1 VSAPFSRPIRVDAI
15 PREGLEKRIE
25 ADEAE
30 RAALAAFNSLPAIGR
45 LAVAFSL
52 RHGGRG
58 AVLVHGELSA
68 DVTQTCAVTLEPFE
82 ASVSDLIDLRLA
94 PKREAPARRGGAAD
108 EIETIIVGVGEEDEP
123 DPIIDGKIDLGAIAS
138 EFLTLSLDPYPRKPG
153 VAFEPPP
160 AHDNGPVASPFSA
173 LANPKKDK

>member
-1 VSAPFSRPIRVDAI
+1 VSALFSRPIRVEAI
-15 PREGLEKRIE
+15 PREGLETRIE
-25 ADEAE
+25 ANETE
-30 RAALAAFNSLPAIGR
+30 RAALAAFNGLPRIGR

-58 AVLVHGELSA
+58 AVLVHGELTA

-82 ASVSDLIDLRLA
+82 TSLSELIDLRLA
-94 PKREAPARRGGAAD
+94 PKRAAPARRGGPAD
-108 EIETIIVGVGEEDEP
+108 EAETIIVGEEDEP

-153 VAFEPPP
+153 VVFEPPP
-160 AHDNGPVASPFSA
+160 VADGGPIASPFGA
-173 LANPKKDK
+173 LAKSKKDK